1 MGSAGPA
8 DYPVRMNPPSPA
20 HAAPADRLG
29 RFLTP
34 FSLLCLVLALRVAHL
49 LYALRS
55 PLTFQIGPDED
66 FYRRFGLDVA
76 FGSGGMTAEFGFMDP
91 LYGYLLGLAI
101 KLGGSVFPIY
111 LLQVAVDVGTA
122 YALILIA
129 RELGRPKVGLLA
141 ALIYALLG
149 PAMAFSVML
158 LKTTLV
164 TGYVAWWIWLALR
177 TFRSDRALAWMGFG
191 LYCGVGVALRSNLVL
206 LAGLAL
212 LLIPCMQWRRQPARV
227 LLQRGGQ
234 LLLGL
239 SLPLAVLVARNV
251 ALADRW
257 SPMPTNG
264 GVVLHQLYNPENPR
278 SLSGAPSF
286 VRYGH
291 PSEIR
296 RGYVAEAE
304 KRAGHAMDDKQ
315 VDAYWR
321 ARARDYLLAHP
332 AQDLRNGLRKLGE
345 FSAYPEVP
353 NNRSYQDERRFS
365 PLLRVLPQPF
375 GWLFALGV
383 PGLLLLVRRDR
394 RGWLV
399 LAPVAMGL
407 ATIAVFFAE
416 DRFRFNIVTPFVLG
430 SALWLAWLSAQARA
444 RHWRP
449 LLAGLALSA
458 SLGAF
463 SLWQARHIAP
473 TPMDWQ
479 RIANGYIRMGQRIDA
494 RRFLNEVERDQPDA
508 IGLHEL
514 RGLMAVQGEDYPL
527 ARRELEAAIAQRQ
540 DRHEVWHNYS
550 LVLEHDGETELALAA
565 EARAEALSPLPDYQ
579 FRMAALLESLGRDA
593 DAAQLYEGLVRNP
606 PSQSDGKAW
615 AAQAAARLRKIS
627 PSRP

>member
-1 MGSAGPA
+1 MTS
-8 DYPVRMNPPSPA
+8 PSLA
-20 HAAPADRLG
+20 HAPPADRFG

-34 FSLLCLVLALRVAHL
+34 FSVLCLVLALRVAHL
-49 LYALRS
+49 LCALRS
-55 PLTFQIGPDED
+55 PLTYQIGPDED

-76 FGSGGMTAEFGFMDP
+76 FGSGGMTPEFGFMDP
-91 LYGYLLGLAI
+91 LYGYLLGAAI
-101 KLGGSVFPIY
+101 KFAGSVFPMY

-122 YALILIA
+122 YALILVA
-129 RELGRPKVGLLA
+129 RELGRPRVGLLA
-141 ALIYALLG
+141 ALVYALLG
-149 PAMAFSVML
+149 PAMAFTVML

-164 TGYVAWWIWLALR
+164 TGYVAWWMWLALR
-177 TFRSDRALAWMGFG
+177 TFRSDRALAWAGFG
-191 LYCGVGVALRSNLVL
+191 LYCGLGVALRSNLVL

-212 LLIPCMQWRRQPARV
+212 LSIPLLQWRAQPMPR
-227 LLQRGGQ
+227 LLRHACV
-234 LLLGL
+234 LLLGMG
-239 SLPLAVLVARNV
+239 LPLALLVARNV

-296 RGYVAEAE
+296 RAYAIEAE
-304 KRAGHAMDDKQ
+304 RRAGHPLTAQQ
-315 VDAYWR
+315 VDDYWR
-321 ARARDYLLAHP
+321 GQGRDYLLAHP
-332 AQDLRNGLRKLGE
+332 GQSLRNAARKLAE

-383 PGLLLLVRRDR
+383 PGLLLLLRRDR

-430 SALWLAWLSAQARA
+430 SALWLAWLLEMARA
-444 RHWRP
+444 RRWRL
-449 LLAGLALSA
+449 LLAGLALSGL
-458 SLGAF
+458 LGAF
-463 SLWQARHIAP
+463 SLWQARRIAP

-508 IGLHEL
+508 VGLHEL

-527 ARRELEAAIAQRQ
+527 ARRELEAAIGQRQ

-550 LVLEHDGETELALAA
+550 LVLEHEGEIELALAA

-579 FRMAALLESLGRDA
+579 FRMAMLLERLGRNA
-593 DAAQLYEGLVRNP
+593 DAAGLYRGLVENP

-627 PSRP
+627 PTAP

>member
-1 MGSAGPA
+1 MTF
-8 DYPVRMNPPSPA
+8 PSPA
-20 HAAPADRLG
+20 HPSPTDRFG
-29 RFLTP
+29 RLLTP
-34 FSLLCLVLALRVAHL
+34 FTVLCLVLALRVVHL
-49 LYALRS
+49 LSALRS
-55 PLTFQIGPDED
+55 PLTYQIGPDED

-76 FGSGGMTAEFGFMDP
+76 FGSGGMTPEFGFMDP
-91 LYGYLLGLAI
+91 LYGYLLGATI
-101 KLGGSVFPIY
+101 KLGGSVFPMY

-129 RELGRPKVGLLA
+129 RELCRPRIGLLA

-149 PAMAFSVML
+149 PAMAFPVML
-158 LKTTLV
+158 LKTTWV
-164 TGYVAWWIWLALR
+164 TGYVTWWIWLALR
-177 TFRSDRALAWMGFG
+177 TFRSDRVLAWAGFG
-191 LYCGVGVALRSNLVL
+191 LYCGLGVALRANLIL
-206 LAGLAL
+206 LSGLAL
-212 LLIPCMQWRRQPARV
+212 LLIPWLQWRNQPVRV
-227 LLQRGGQ
+227 LVQRSSL

-239 SLPLAVLVARNV
+239 ALPLALLVARNV

-257 SPMPTNG
+257 SPVPSNG
-264 GVVLHQLYNPENPR
+264 GVVLHQLYNLENPR

-296 RGYVAEAE
+296 RAYVTEAE
-304 KRAGHAMDDKQ
+304 RRAGHPLTAQQ
-315 VDAYWR
+315 VDDYWR
-321 ARARDYLLAHP
+321 RQARDYLLSHP
-332 AQDLRNGLRKLGE
+332 GQSLRNALRKLGE

-383 PGLLLLVRRDR
+383 PGLLLLVYRDR

-430 SALWLAWLSAQARA
+430 SALWLAWLLGLART
-444 RHWRP
+444 RRWRA
-449 LLAGLALSA
+449 LLASVALSA
-458 SLGAF
+458 LLGAF
-463 SLWQARHIAP
+463 SLWQAQRIAP

-479 RIANGYIRMGQRIDA
+479 RIANGYIRMGERIDA
-494 RRFLNEVERDQPDA
+494 RRFLNEVERDQPNA

-514 RGLMAVQGEDYPL
+514 RGVMAVQDQDYPL

-550 LVLEHDGETELALAA
+550 LVLEHEGETELALAA

-579 FRMAALLESLGRDA
+579 FRMATLLEQLGRNA
-593 DAAQLYEGLVRNP
+593 DAARIYDVLVQNP

-615 AAQAAARLRKIS
+615 AAQAAARLRAIS
-627 PSRP
+627 PPVR

>member
-1 MGSAGPA
+1 MGSDGPA
-8 DYPVRMNPPSPA
+8 DYLARMTSLSPA
-20 HAAPADRLG
+20 HPSLTDRYSRL
-29 RFLTP
+29 LTP
-34 FSLLCLVLALRVAHL
+34 FAALCLVLALRVVHL

-55 PLTFQIGPDED
+55 PLTYQIGPDED

-76 FGSGGMTAEFGFMDP
+76 FGSGGMTPEFGFMDP
-91 LYGYLLGLAI
+91 LYGYVLGVTI
-101 KLGGSVFPIY
+101 KLGGSVFPMY

-149 PAMAFSVML
+149 PAMAFPVML
-158 LKTTLV
+158 LKTTWV
-164 TGYVAWWIWLALR
+164 TGYVTWWIWLALR
-177 TFRSDRALAWMGFG
+177 TFRADRALPWVGFG
-191 LYCGVGVALRSNLVL
+191 LYCGLGVALRANLIL
-206 LAGLAL
+206 LVGLAL
-212 LLIPCMQWRRQPARV
+212 LLILWLQWRTKPARRLPQRIG
-227 LLQRGGQ
+227 LLA
-234 LLLGL
+234 LGL
-239 SLPLAVLVARNV
+239 TLPLALLIARNV
-251 ALADRW
+251 ALDDRW

-264 GVVLHQLYNPENPR
+264 GVVLHQLYNSENPR

-296 RGYVAEAE
+296 RAYVTEAE
-304 KRAGHAMDDKQ
+304 RRARHRLTSQQ
-315 VDAYWR
+315 VDDYWR
-321 ARARDYLLAHP
+321 RQARDYLLTHP
-332 AQDLRNGLRKLGE
+332 SQSFRNAMRKLGE

-365 PLLRVLPQPF
+365 PLLRALPQPF
-375 GWLFALGV
+375 GWLFALGI
-383 PGLLLLVRRDR
+383 PGLLLLVHRDR

-407 ATIAVFFAE
+407 VTIAVFFAE

-430 SALWLAWLSAQARA
+430 SALWLAWLLGLARA
-444 RHWRP
+444 RRWWA
-449 LLAGLALSA
+449 LLACLTLSGL
-458 SLGAF
+458 LGAF
-463 SLWQARHIAP
+463 SLWQAQRIAP

-479 RIANGYIRMGQRIDA
+479 RIANGYIRMGERIDA
-494 RRFLNEVERDQPDA
+494 RRFLNEVGRNQPNA
-508 IGLHEL
+508 VGLHEL
-514 RGLMAVQGEDYPL
+514 RGVMAVQDQDYPL
-527 ARRELEAAIAQRQ
+527 ARRELEAAIGQRH

-579 FRMAALLESLGRDA
+579 FRMAMLLEQLGRST
-593 DAAQLYEGLVRNP
+593 DAAELYTALAQNP

-615 AAQAAARLRKIS
+615 ATQAAARLRVINS
-627 PSRP
+627 PVR